1 MHDGDGNF
9 DERAVIFETR
19 YPDLVLALADS
30 SAHAQTSMRARP
42 RVVRSRRG
50 LHARD
55 ENRGS
60 RVRASYARNHVG
72 LRRVQRRDKHQEAA
86 SARPG
91 IASERAFES
100 YSYDL
105 NGNRTS
111 SLNSAGVF
119 SATFDAQDRIESYG
133 TLTFVYDGGENMTT
147 LMVTTGATY
156 RFVKDERGSVRQL
169 VDDTTGNIVDELTY
183 DSWGRVLGDSSPGF
197 QPFGFAGG
205 FYDPNS
211 GS

>member
-50 LHARD
+50 LHARN

-60 RVRASYARNHVG
+60 RVRAFYACNHVG

-133 TLTFVYDGGENMTT
+133 TLTFAYTPNGELASKTDT
-147 LMVTTGATY
+147 STGAVTQY
-156 RFVKDERGSVRQL
+156 SYDALGNLRSVTL
-169 VDDTTGNIVDELTY
+169 
-183 DSWGRVLGDSSPGF
+183 P
-197 QPFGFAGG
+197 
-205 FYDPNS
+205 S
-211 GS
+211 GTLIEYL